1 MRPAKTAMLLLAAA
15 SLSVSACS
23 MFSTSKPGYVVFFTE
38 RSVEI
43 DSAAQSSI
51 AAAAHEATSTGQGVA
66 VIGWTDSAGSPSA
79 DVVLSQ
85 QRAKR
90 VADALIAD
98 GVPSDRIT
106 RRGRGQ
112 TNEDP
117 GVASRR
123 VNIEVGS

>member
-15 SLSVSACS
+15 SLCVSACS
-23 MFSTSKPGYVVFFTE
+23 MMPSSKPGYVIFFTE
-38 RSVEI
+38 RSVDI

-51 AAAAHEATSTGQGVA
+51 AAAAHEAVSTGQGVA
-66 VIGWTDSAGSPSA
+66 VVGWTDSAGSASA

-90 VADALIAD
+90 VADALVAD
-98 GVPSDRIT
+98 GVPPDRIS

-123 VNIEVGS
+123 VNIEVGG

>member
-23 MFSTSKPGYVVFFTE
+23 MMSSSKPGYVIFFTE
-38 RSVEI
+38 RSVDI

-66 VIGWTDSAGSPSA
+66 VIGWTDSAGSASA

-98 GVPSDRIT
+98 GVPPDRIT